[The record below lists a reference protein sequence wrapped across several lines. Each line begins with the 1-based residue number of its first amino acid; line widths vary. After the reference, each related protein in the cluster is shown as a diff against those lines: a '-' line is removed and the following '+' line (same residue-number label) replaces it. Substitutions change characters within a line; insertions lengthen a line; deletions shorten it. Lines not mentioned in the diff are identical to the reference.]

1 MQCLPGGP
9 QVHAACL
16 VLPSHGLPSDVGGR
30 CCASWMLQAVLP
42 RTPADLEC
50 EAAEKGYGKLY
61 AHFGTAMAGLRACAA
76 GEAATY

>member
-1 MQCLPGGP
+1 
-9 QVHAACL
+9 
-16 VLPSHGLPSDVGGR
+16 
-30 CCASWMLQAVLP
+30 MLQAVLP